1 MRQDAGEVF
10 IDGEPVYEN
19 ARIKGHMAYIPD
31 DMFYFLQS
39 DTINMMHYYKGMY
52 PGFDE
57 KQFYRMQEFFPSID
71 VKRNIRK
78 LSKGMQKQVAFWLA
92 LCCKPK
98 LDLIRRS
105 GCLIAAPS
113 ANTSGRPSPTEAAHV
128 AEDLSGKIAMIID
141 GGPVGIGIESTI
153 IDLTEDTPMVLR
165 PGYITP
171 QMLSKVLGKEVIV
184 DPGIIA
190 ADDTRK
196 PKAPGMKYKHYAP
209 KADMV
214 IVDGTRKHVIAK
226 INELVASHRDDGKK
240 IAVIAT
246 EETKQFYD
254 ADVVL
259 SMGSRADEDSIAHEL
274 YRILRDCDELDV
286 DVIFSESFSTPR
298 IGQAIMNRML
308 KAAGHQVIDTHVKYD
323 KIIFV
328 AQTGT
333 CREQMAKG
341 IMNDFVLK
349 VPMEIEARGLVVQFP
364 EPVNQKAEAVLIS
377 NGISTEGM
385 VSTQLE
391 ESDITE
397 STMVFTMESSQRERI
412 IESFADIDPEQVFV
426 LSQYVGDELE
436 ILDPYGGT
444 LQSYGLCYESLRAT
458 LKKLVKRL
466 NANT

>member
-1 MRQDAGEVF
+1 
-10 IDGEPVYEN
+10 
-19 ARIKGHMAYIPD
+19 
-31 DMFYFLQS
+31 
-39 DTINMMHYYKGMY
+39 MY
-52 PGFDE
+52 
-57 KQFYRMQEFFPSID
+57 
-71 VKRNIRK
+71 
-78 LSKGMQKQVAFWLA
+78 
-92 LCCKPK
+92 
-98 LDLIRRS
+98 
-105 GCLIAAPS
+105 
-113 ANTSGRPSPTEAAHV
+113 
-128 AEDLSGKIAMIID
+128 
-141 GGPVGIGIESTI
+141 
-153 IDLTEDTPMVLR
+153 
-165 PGYITP
+165 
-171 QMLSKVLGKEVIV
+171 
-184 DPGIIA
+184 
-190 ADDTRK
+190 
-196 PKAPGMKYKHYAP
+196 
-209 KADMV
+209 
-214 IVDGTRKHVIAK
+214 
-226 INELVASHRDDGKK
+226 
-240 IAVIAT
+240 
-246 EETKQFYD
+246 
-254 ADVVL
+254 
-259 SMGSRADEDSIAHEL
+259 
-274 YRILRDCDELDV
+274 
-286 DVIFSESFSTPR
+286 SESFFEQ
-298 IGQAIMNRML
+298 GLGNAIMNRML

-364 EPVNQKAEAVLIS
+364 EPVNQKA
-377 NGISTEGM
+377 GISTEGM